1 MTEAT
6 ATADSTEVDAAF
18 EAEAA
23 ELAPTIKKNSK
34 PLSVEAMSTEDL
46 VTLFAKI
53 ASASNKQLA
62 DSILELRKEP
72 VDPAKKAN
80 EEFTRAQDR
89 KQRIQMQ
96 EAIKREQ
103 AQCPHI
109 AGCDRLSEMRDPMG
123 RTSIIWHT
131 SDSSETLGICTNC
144 QRIFHENDPD
154 YAVWRQKPSF
164 NKQSRSGERFFSD
177 PMKARAIA
185 RGEVASN

>member
-6 ATADSTEVDAAF
+6 EVDTAF
-18 EAEAA
+18 EEVP
-23 ELAPTIKKNSK
+23 EEVEETLAPTIKKSRK
-34 PLSVEAMSTEDL
+34 PQTIEAMSTEDL

-72 VDPAKKAN
+72 VDLAKKAN
-80 EEFTRAQDR
+80 DEFTRAQDR

-96 EAIKREQ
+96 DAIRREQ
-103 AQCPHI
+103 ANCPHI

-154 YAVWRQKPSF
+154 YAEWRQKPSF

-185 RGEVASN
+185 RGEVPSN